1 MKVYKVK
8 EVDTHGGSLRVYATK
23 NKNKRMDKS
32 VSKYVEL
39 EKKNKLDKHSTY
51 LEFAKKVEDTKK
63 QSLEM
68 INQIKLEDKRIIGYG
83 APAKATTILN
93 YFGLSDKDLE
103 YTVDDNSL
111 KQNKFI
117 PGTDIQI
124 KNIED
129 IKPNSYDYVLVLAW
143 NFFDSIKKNNKKIF
157 SNSKFIKLK

>member
-1 MKVYKVK
+1 MLP
-8 EVDTHGGSLRVYATK
+8 EFILRSANFLALGAMVTK
-23 NKNKRMDKS
+23 
-32 VSKYVEL
+32 
-39 EKKNKLDKHSTY
+39 T
-51 LEFAKKVEDTKK
+51 
-63 QSLEM
+63 
-68 INQIKLEDKRIIGYG
+68 
-83 APAKATTILN
+83 APRKAKATTILN
-93 YFGLSDKDLE
+93 YFGLSDKDLQ